1 MEYEVINN
9 LANCIDNVYRNV
21 SEDGSRKTIA
31 KLVDNN
37 CMTIT
42 YMTILNIARE
52 NDLHVQMSHVKKESN
67 EMISSRLRTIK
78 AEFKSSAGRA
88 LKTKKCSE
96 CDNIETLTVSP
107 YSPMKTLKFSYT
119 ITYEVS

>member
-9 LANCIDNVYRNV
+9 LANCIDNVYRYN
-21 SEDGSRKTIA
+21 SEDGSRKTVA

-37 CMTIT
+37 CMSIT
-42 YMTILNIARE
+42 YMTIINIAKE
-52 NDLHVQMSHVKKESN
+52 KDLHLQMSHLKKESN

-78 AEFKSSAGRA
+78 SEFKSTSGRA

-107 YSPMKTLKFSYT
+107 YSPAKTLKFSCS

>member
-1 MEYEVINN
+1 MEYEVING
-9 LANCIDNVYRNV
+9 LSNCIDNVYRNNT
-21 SEDGSRKTIA
+21 EDGSRKTVA
-31 KLVDNN
+31 KVVGNN
-37 CMTIT
+37 CMSIT

-78 AEFKSSAGRA
+78 ADFKNEAGRA
-88 LKTKKCSE
+88 LKTKKCNES
-96 CDNIETLTVSP
+96 DSIETLTVSP
-107 YSPMKTLKFSYT
+107 YSPMKTLKFSYC